1 MKPQQSGLEVFGNL
15 SFKLSPD
22 VGLQVQVTCNFHFK
36 TDANKSV
43 CPGKSSDDL
52 PIQSVVKLYQTG
64 KMRLLVFSTILT
76 GVLSWRPREVHI
88 KAGEMVALQC
98 PYYRG
103 LSQSRDELIWTNH
116 TGQELDLSSNMS
128 SAEQSQ
134 MGVLIH
140 GRSLVILSVS
150 VDHQGNYSCSFGTP
164 SRQTWFSLRVYTT
177 QSREY
182 EERTTYSTTCY
193 SQESCMLYC
202 PDVNIPD
209 NDTPNITSNGIIW
222 YKKGESSPKQNFFP
236 SVEEDDHGVYT
247 CTRSYLCHDKVY
259 NVTFSVILDVQPGI
273 ISGKAEILSPHNDDV
288 IYVALDTTVVIEC
301 KAVVYSDF
309 DDVFWLSGTS
319 FVESNNSLPVFYN
332 YTREQN
338 AEGTKMTAS
347 LVFRKVSKEDL
358 SKSYTCKLESVDQ
371 PASFVTITLA
381 KKDGRSHDAFLMYYK
396 SETDTGL
403 TVENKEWLESNLK
416 EKGYSLCPQNRN
428 ARPGKDAAESVLD
441 CIAQSRTVVL
451 IPTTTVPGIG
461 SDLLKEIH
469 ASLVKQQTRLV
480 FIKTESG
487 SVPEALQP
495 LSEAGHSV
503 IWRDKHSS
511 FWKELSCYLA
521 APQHMTREGLL

>member
-1 MKPQQSGLEVFGNL
+1 
-15 SFKLSPD
+15 
-22 VGLQVQVTCNFHFK
+22 
-36 TDANKSV
+36 
-43 CPGKSSDDL
+43 
-52 PIQSVVKLYQTG
+52 
-64 KMRLLVFSTILT
+64 MRLLVFSTILT

-381 KKDGRSHDAFLMYYK
+381 KKASPLSLTLVTGIVAMTGMIVFVIAVAFVKFRKDIHLVLQGTFCCCRSIPDGRSHDAFLMYYK